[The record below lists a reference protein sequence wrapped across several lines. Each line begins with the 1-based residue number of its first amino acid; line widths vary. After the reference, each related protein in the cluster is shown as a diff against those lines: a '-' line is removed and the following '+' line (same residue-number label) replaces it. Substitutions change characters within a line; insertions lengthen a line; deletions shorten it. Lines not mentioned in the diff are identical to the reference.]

1 MNKMIEK
8 VMQLFGNKKI
18 IAAVFLVIIGVL
30 GAVFIHLEKEVTSQT
45 LQRLSDQLSMGLNNQ
60 LDKERSTALRYAL
73 ILSQNSNLSDA
84 LEQEDEDKGFKILSE
99 VMESI
104 QLYTKTLIRSQ
115 IITSDYF
122 IFARSWD
129 NSYAGMPLDF
139 HRPDLLYFQNHKKP
153 RAAIEVG
160 RKLGIKATVPVYHQD
175 KMIGFVEVVSF
186 FESTQEYFD
195 RLGIDLYV
203 LMDERFYETAVFMQE
218 SPAIGKEYILANP
231 KYTQSD
237 LKLLGGIDFKAFK
250 QARVLFRQG
259 KYLFYEPMKNG
270 EGETIGAFVF
280 SLTEKQVSAYSHSD
294 REDISFLI
302 HLSRDELYD
311 VMMKKSMNNALFQ
324 STYDKDLL
332 YLKDVVATEDRELF
346 LDEARERLNAY
357 SKEELIG
364 ILLDYKVSKEVK
376 GEIR

>member
-1 MNKMIEK
+1 MIEK
-8 VMQLFGNKKI
+8 WLLQFGNKKV
-18 IAAVFLVIIGVL
+18 IAAVFLVIFGIL
-30 GAVFIHLEKEVTSQT
+30 GAVFVHLEKEVTSQT
-45 LQRLSDQLSMGLNNQ
+45 LQRLSDQLSMALDNQ
-60 LDKERSTALRYAL
+60 LDKERATALRYAL
-73 ILSQNSNLSDA
+73 ILSQNSALSDA
-84 LEQEDEDKGFKILSE
+84 LEQDDEDKGFKILSE

-104 QLYTKTLIRSQ
+104 KVYTNALLRAQ

-153 RAAIEVG
+153 RSAIEVG
-160 RKLGIKATVPVYHQD
+160 RKLGIKATVPVYYQAN
-175 KMIGFVEVVSF
+175 MIGFVEVVSF

-195 RLGIDLYV
+195 RLGITTYV

-218 SPAIGKEYILANP
+218 NPPIGKEYILANT

-237 LKLLGGIDFKAFK
+237 LKLLNGIDFKAFK
-250 QARVLFRQG
+250 QSRVLYRQG
-259 KYLFYEPMKNG
+259 KYFFYEPMKNG
-270 EGETIGAFVF
+270 AGETVGAFVF
-280 SLTEKQVSAYSHSD
+280 SLSEKQVSAYSHSD
-294 REDISFLI
+294 KEDISFLI

-311 VMMKKSMNNALFQ
+311 VMMKKSLDNGLFK
-324 STYDKDLL
+324 SAYDKELL
-332 YLKDVVATEDRELF
+332 YLKDVVAPEDRELF
-346 LDEARERLNAY
+346 LQEARERLNTY

-364 ILLDYKVSKEVK
+364 MLLNYKVSKEVK

>member
-1 MNKMIEK
+1 MGKWTH
-8 VMQLFGNKKI
+8 LLGNKKT
-18 IAAVFLVIIGVL
+18 IAAIFLVIFGVL
-30 GAVFIHLEKEVTSQT
+30 GGLFIHLEKEVTSQT
-45 LQRLSDQLSMGLNNQ
+45 LQSLSDQLSMALENQ
-60 LDKERSTALRYAL
+60 LDKERATALRYAL
-73 ILSQNSNLSDA
+73 ILSQNGALIDA
-84 LEQEDEDKGFKILSE
+84 LEQDNEDKGFTILSE

-104 QLYTKTLIRSQ
+104 KMYTNALIRAQ

-129 NSYAGMPLDF
+129 NSYAGMPLNF
-139 HRPDLLYFQNHKKP
+139 NRPDLLYFQTHKQP
-153 RAAIEVG
+153 RSAIEVG
-160 RKLGIKATVPVYHQD
+160 RKLGVKATVPVYYQNT
-175 KMIGFVEVVSF
+175 MLGFVEVVSF

-195 RLGIDLYV
+195 RLGIDMYI

-218 SPAIGKEYILANP
+218 NPSIGKKYILANT

-237 LKLLGGIDFKAFK
+237 LALLNGIDFKAFK
-250 QARVLFRQG
+250 QSRIVYRQG

-280 SLTEKQVSAYSHSD
+280 SLSAKQVSAYSHSD
-294 REDISFLI
+294 KEDISFLI

-311 VMMKKSMNNALFQ
+311 VMMKKSLDNALFQ
-324 STYDKDLL
+324 NAYDKELL
-332 YLKDVVATEDRELF
+332 YLKDVVAPEDRELF
-346 LDEARERLNAY
+346 LQEAHERLNAY

-364 ILLDYKVSKEVK
+364 ILLNYKVSKEVK

>member
-1 MNKMIEK
+1 MDRWLH
-8 VMQLFGNKKI
+8 LFADKKI
-18 IAAVFLVIIGVL
+18 LAGIFLVIVAIL
-30 GAVFIHLEKEVTSQT
+30 GGTLWYLEQKVTSQT
-45 LQRLSDQLSMGLNNQ
+45 LQRLSDQLSLGLNNQ

-73 ILSQNSNLSDA
+73 ILGQNSALIDT
-84 LEQEDEDKGFKILSE
+84 LEQENEDKGFEILSE

-104 QLYTKTLIRSQ
+104 KLHTDSLIRAQ
-115 IITSDYF
+115 IITSDYV

-139 HRPDLLYFQNHKKP
+139 HRPDLLYFQTHKKP

-160 RKLGIKATVPVYHQD
+160 RKIGVKATVPVYSKE

-203 LMDERFYETAVFMQE
+203 LMEERFYETAVFMQE
-218 SPAIGKEYILANP
+218 NPVIGKEYILANP

-237 LKLLGGIDFKAFK
+237 LKLLNGVDFKTLK
-250 QARVLFRQG
+250 TARVIFSGGR
-259 KYLFYEPMKNG
+259 YLFYEPMTNG

-280 SLTEKQVSAYSHSD
+280 SLSPQQISTYAHSD
-294 REDISFLI
+294 EEDLSFLI
-302 HLSRDELYD
+302 HLSRSELYD
-311 VMMKKSMNNALFQ
+311 IMAKKTLGNAQFQ
-324 STYDKDLL
+324 SVYDKELL
-332 YLKDVVATEDRELF
+332 YLKDSVPPEDRELY
-346 LDEARERLNAY
+346 LEEARERLNAY

-364 ILLDYKVSKEVK
+364 ILLDYKVTKEIK